1 MSSTAPRLTL
11 ALLGLL
17 LVPRLLSADVIYL
30 RNGNIIDVDSWQR
43 NGDFVEYYQFGGKI
57 SVRAS
62 EVLKIEGPRRAPADP
77 EPSAPVPAAPGA
89 APAAPAAAAA
99 PPAVAPVPPARAA
112 APPVGAPAP
121 PAAAAAPARTPAPAG
136 TADAGEAAS
145 AQMLGQALRALSAG
159 DIATFVSHF
168 RYVDDPKWPDE
179 RSGLT
184 RVFSLLRDRL
194 GRPGAFEL
202 VSTTSPRFLN
212 ILIESATPDE
222 WRRSDCI
229 FKSHVFKTTLV
240 EGKVSR
246 PAEVIVEVC
255 QARTASR
262 SWLRNVDIH
271 FLDQDPKVA
280 QTLQEIAKA
289 LPAAAAAPRP

>member
-1 MSSTAPRLTL
+1 MSSTVPRLTL
-11 ALLGLL
+11 ALLGVL

-30 RNGNIIDVDSWQR
+30 RNGNIIDVDSWR
-43 NGDFVEYYQFGGKI
+43 RAGDFVEYYHFGGKI
-57 SVRAS
+57 SIRNS
-62 EVLKIEGPRRAPADP
+62 EILRIEGPRRAPADP
-77 EPSAPVPAAPGA
+77 EPSAPVPAAPA
-89 APAAPAAAAA
+89 AVAPAPPAAAAVPPVVAPA
-99 PPAVAPVPPARAA
+99 PPAV
-112 APPVGAPAP
+112 APAP

-145 AQMLGQALRALSAG
+145 AQMLGQAFRALSAG

-184 RVFSLLRDRL
+184 RLFSLLRDRL
-194 GRPGAFEL
+194 GRPGAFEA

-212 ILIESATPDE
+212 ILIESAAPDE

-229 FKSHVFKTTLV
+229 FKSYAFKTTLV
-240 EGKVSR
+240 EGKVHR

-255 QARTASR
+255 QARTAAR

-280 QTLQEIAKA
+280 QTLQEIAQA
-289 LPAAAAAPRP
+289 LPAAAAARRP